1 MSLFRAQSIK
11 AYPRVGHCKKCP
23 LGLNSYSCADIC
35 SLWRI
40 RRWFKR
46 HYGSEFSC
54 LTAGS
59 CETSSTKWYVSHKTK
74 RCVIWVHLKFVSW
87 VRVEPMKRGTNQTSS
102 SERRIER
109 VGRSKLV
116 QINLKG
122 LRYCCFRSILWWSR
136 NVVPLTIH
144 KMLL

>member
-59 CETSSTKWYVSHKTK
+59 CETSSTKWCVSHKTK

-87 VRVEPMKRGTNQTSS
+87 VRRRTNEAWNQPDVIIWKTYRTCRSIQTR
-102 SERRIER
+102 SE
-109 VGRSKLV
+109 K
-116 QINLKG
+116 LKG

-136 NVVPLTIH
+136 NVVPLTIR